1 MEYFLSERL
10 APVVTTVLGQT
21 LLLTRVDFVGKNLFQ
36 RFHPR
41 LIFNQW
47 IFFSSF
53 FLSRMINRT
62 FCIIDTSRVS
72 FIVNSGALKF
82 VARSIDK
89 FYSIFHKNSKF
100 FKRIIS
106 KGLIFSSKKINKI
119 LNLQRWSACFL
130 KKAAK
135 DRRINAFINGKG
147 NFSTINKP
155 TYERIVIIY
164 WNKNEIDLERKIDS
178 QEKKKK
184 GKKRG

>member
-1 MEYFLSERL
+1 
-10 APVVTTVLGQT
+10 
-21 LLLTRVDFVGKNLFQ
+21 
-36 RFHPR
+36 
-41 LIFNQW
+41 
-47 IFFSSF
+47 
-53 FLSRMINRT
+53 MINRT

-100 FKRIIS
+100 FKRIIF
-106 KGLIFSSKKINKI
+106 KGLIFSSKKIRNKI
-119 LNLQRWSACFL
+119 LNLQRCLL
-130 KKAAK
+130 KRAAK
-135 DRRINAFINGKG
+135 DRRINAFINEGKG

-184 GKKRG
+184 ERKEDKNKIHTQRYTRCFVDSRLLIFHSKAGFGFYS

>member
-10 APVVTTVLGQT
+10 VPVVTTVLGQT

-82 VARSIDK
+82 FARSIDK

-106 KGLIFSSKKINKI
+106 KGLIFSFKKIRNKI
-119 LNLQRWSACFL
+119 LNLQRCLL
-130 KKAAK
+130 KRAAK

-178 QEKKKK
+178 QEKKKE
-184 GKKRG
+184 RG